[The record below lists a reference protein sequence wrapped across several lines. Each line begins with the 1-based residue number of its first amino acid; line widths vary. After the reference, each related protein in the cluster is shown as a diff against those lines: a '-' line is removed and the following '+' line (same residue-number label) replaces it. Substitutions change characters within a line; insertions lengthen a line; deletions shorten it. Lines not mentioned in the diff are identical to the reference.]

1 MQVTAQQASEVQPG
15 QTLPTL
21 ALSNGTDAAPP
32 LAGMSAQAAAV
43 AQAQSTLSGGGP
55 PQSLSLG
62 GPSDMQMCQE
72 LGLLP
77 TSPLST
83 GGANGNG
90 HSGAAALAAAAALPP
105 ILQAQPAV
113 VQPASLL
120 PAQPAQAAQAPMAVA
135 QQVVLGGQQQAVNG
149 TLVTGTAV
157 VNMQHTTIPTSQV
170 GISFMQQAGLS
181 ASNLPSPV
189 EQQQVLSCL
198 SSCSVSS
205 GRAARHAAL
214 GHYCCVF
221 AISPQRRPFSPP
233 SSWRLA
239 SMFLFVTRQSFM
251 QFVSKM
257 HYSLCRYSL
266 QCCSTVANKPV

>member
-1 MQVTAQQASEVQPG
+1 MHVSVDRCAMQRLQPRKLRHTTLWVQVTAQQASEVQPG

-21 ALSNGTDAAPP
+21 ALPNGTDAAQP

-90 HSGAAALAAAAALPP
+90 HNGAAALAAAAALPP
-105 ILQAQPAV
+105 LLQAQPTV

-120 PAQPAQAAQAPMAVA
+120 PAQPAAAAVAAQAPMAVA
-135 QQVVLGGQQQAVNG
+135 QQVVTGGAGLQVLSGQQQTVGG

-157 VNMQHTTIPTSQV
+157 VNMQHTTLPTSQV
-170 GISFMQQAGLS
+170 GMVVDAVGRTPRPPTNHPASPVKDSKCCRLAIPLS
-181 ASNLPSPV
+181 AVGWRLNLQP
-189 EQQQVLSCL
+189 
-198 SSCSVSS
+198 
-205 GRAARHAAL
+205 L
-214 GHYCCVF
+214 GH
-221 AISPQRRPFSPP
+221 
-233 SSWRLA
+233 
-239 SMFLFVTRQSFM
+239 
-251 QFVSKM
+251 
-257 HYSLCRYSL
+257 H
-266 QCCSTVANKPV
+266 

>member
-1 MQVTAQQASEVQPG
+1 VQVTAQQASEVQPG

-157 VNMQHTTIPTSQV
+157 VNMQHTTLPTSQV
-170 GISFMQQAGLS
+170 GMVVDAVGRTPRPPTNHPASPVKDSKCCRLAIPLS
-181 ASNLPSPV
+181 AVGWRLNLQP
-189 EQQQVLSCL
+189 
-198 SSCSVSS
+198 
-205 GRAARHAAL
+205 L
-214 GHYCCVF
+214 GH
-221 AISPQRRPFSPP
+221 
-233 SSWRLA
+233 
-239 SMFLFVTRQSFM
+239 
-251 QFVSKM
+251 
-257 HYSLCRYSL
+257 H
-266 QCCSTVANKPV
+266 